1 MNVLISLL
9 SLAVGAVSAG
19 SHVPLVKARSPLA
32 SGRIGS
38 APIQSPMLGT
48 IASANRQAMFEPSG
62 AGFVNAVQVY
72 PWSEGAVYR
81 LFTAPGM
88 VSDIALQSGE
98 ALVSVAAGDT
108 TRWVIGDTTSGAG
121 AAKRTHILV
130 KPIAPGLRTNLVIA
144 TDRRIYLLALQ
155 STSGQAIAAIS
166 WTYPQDQL
174 IAIRAAEAAAR
185 AAAPVAQGIAVD
197 RLNFN
202 YRIEGDRAPWTPLR
216 AFDDGSQTF
225 IEFPPSIGTGEI
237 PPLFVIASSGRAELV
252 NYRLSGRY
260 YVVDRLF
267 SAAELRLGEK
277 HQLVV
282 RIVREGSSAKR
293 EWRAR

>member
-1 MNVLISLL
+1 MTVLISIL
-9 SLAVGAVSAG
+9 SLALGAASAG
-19 SHVPLVKARSPLA
+19 SHVPLVQARLPLA
-32 SGRIGS
+32 SSRIGS
-38 APIQSPMLGT
+38 TPSPMLGT

-62 AGFVNAVQVY
+62 AGFVNAVQLY

-88 VSDIALQSGE
+88 VSDIALQPGE

-155 STSGQAIAAIS
+155 STSGQAMAAMS

-185 AAAPVAQGIAVD
+185 AAAPVAQGIAID

-260 YVVDRLF
+260 YVVDRVF

-282 RIVREGSSAKR
+282 RIVREGSTGKR
-293 EWRAR
+293 RGRAG

>member
-1 MNVLISLL
+1 
-9 SLAVGAVSAG
+9 
-19 SHVPLVKARSPLA
+19 
-32 SGRIGS
+32 
-38 APIQSPMLGT
+38 
-48 IASANRQAMFEPSG
+48 
-62 AGFVNAVQVY
+62 
-72 PWSEGAVYR
+72 
-81 LFTAPGM
+81 
-88 VSDIALQSGE
+88 
-98 ALVSVAAGDT
+98 
-108 TRWVIGDTTSGAG
+108 
-121 AAKRTHILV
+121 
-130 KPIAPGLRTNLVIA
+130 VIA

-282 RIVREGSSAKR
+282 RIVREGSSGKR
-293 EWRAR
+293 QGRAR